1 MAPSEQAL
9 AELRDAHRKGIVLGL
24 QGVSKTVER
33 LDVDV
38 LLTKYPKTFNLFV
51 LALDKLQHET
61 PPSDKMSYFQ
71 IAGKS
76 PVSISPC
83 LRLINDF
90 PFQAYTDSRVPSGM
104 GWVVRLT
111 QQIGGNGWA
120 IVHMVNQYSHR
131 GTAPIWPSWRYKPWS
146 CLTCSSY

>member
-9 AELRDAHRKGIVLGL
+9 AELRDAHEKGIVFGL

-38 LLTKYPKTFNLFV
+38 LLTKHPKTFNLFV

-76 PVSISPC
+76 PV
-83 LRLINDF
+83 
-90 PFQAYTDSRVPSGM
+90 
-104 GWVVRLT
+104 W
-111 QQIGGNGWA
+111 
-120 IVHMVNQYSHR
+120 
-131 GTAPIWPSWRYKPWS
+131 
-146 CLTCSSY
+146 